1 MPSIRECY
9 SIVKNPIKGTKISVF
24 DMDLNIY
31 TADGKDNNILFR
43 RKDNTNVYVSDDEK
57 TIVVKP
63 PNGISGNYT
72 KAIFHDFRIYGYS
85 QVQTAD
91 LISSKYIEFV
101 NPLFLKCRDVNT
113 LSKIVLKSHWN
124 DYKSQY
130 IHNLPSGFNVSSE
143 LSLELSN
150 YVGNLN
156 SKSIED
162 TLTTFFNSTLDHDI
176 LWNIIEIYCTDICFD
191 IEWVY

>member
-9 SIVKNPIKGTKISVF
+9 SIVKLPIIATKENIYP
-24 DMDLNIY
+24 MKTNIY
-31 TADGKDNNILFR
+31 TDDGKDNNILFR
-43 RKDNTNVYVSDDEK
+43 RKDNYNVYVSDDEK

-63 PNGISGNYT
+63 PNGISGSYT

-85 QVQTAD
+85 QVENAS
-91 LISSKYIEFV
+91 LIAQKQAEFV
-101 NPLFLKCRDVNT
+101 NPLFLKCRDVNN
-113 LSKIVLKSHWN
+113 LSKVVLKSHWN

-150 YVGNLN
+150 NVGNLN

-162 TLTTFFNSTLDHDI
+162 TLINFFIDSVN
-176 LWNIIEIYCTDICFD
+176 WNWYIDTSEFFCTDICFD